1 MLAWMGFDSGLVT
14 LLLNVVLIKGTV
26 ILLLAGLVARLLR
39 GSSAATRHTVWA
51 AAVCV
56 LAILPLLSSAWSHRP
71 MSGLHLVVAPSASS
85 QSVPPVAHGQAASP
99 EPSAQGTER
108 FGAVLT
114 ARANTVTRN
123 WHLGPTSRTSLFVV
137 AGVLGLL
144 WLSVLLTNL
153 SRIGLHLIR
162 IQGLSGRAR
171 DHSGTELGRLTDS
184 LSGQLRIRA
193 RVRVLVSD
201 ETSVPLTWGMR
212 RPVVVLPAAA
222 TSWDEHRLR
231 AVLLHELAHVA
242 RRDYLLHMLVHA
254 VEALYWL
261 NPLTRIASRRL
272 SVERERACDDFVLRA
287 GTGSCEYAEHLLA
300 VASSIRGEPSLS
312 AVSLAMA
319 RRSTL
324 ATRVKDVLDRSR
336 DRRPPS
342 MPLFVFAVLAVTFA
356 SLTIGPVDL
365 VGVSR
370 LERDSAESLGRALG
384 DLDDPD
390 ASIRRHAAWT
400 LGELEACIAVDRL
413 YPLLH
418 DPDPQVRGTAVWAL
432 GEIKDPGSIKH
443 LAESL
448 RDPDPIVREIAVLS
462 LGEIER
468 SSAIEHLEDV
478 VTVHEDLLGPALWA
492 LGEIG
497 SREASMVRDRMLEAR
512 RLWRPWQNDEVW
524 AGHLEEIPMPSPSSI
539 TSLLAQLSDPD
550 PQVRRTAAQGL
561 GCLDVH
567 VAVEPLLDALRDPDP
582 GVRAMAVWALD
593 EINPTKI
600 G

>member
-1 MLAWMGFDSGLVT
+1 MGFDSSLVT
-14 LLLNVVLIKGTV
+14 LLLNVILIKGTV
-26 ILLLAGLVARLLR
+26 ILLLAGLVAHLLR

-56 LAILPLLSSAWSHRP
+56 LALLPLLSGTWSFRP
-71 MSGLHLVVAPSASS
+71 LAGLHLVVAPNAST
-85 QSVPPVAHGQAASP
+85 QAVPPAAQGQVASP
-99 EPSAQGTER
+99 EPFAQGTER

-123 WHLGPTSRTSLFVV
+123 WHLGQTARTSLLVV
-137 AGVLGLL
+137 AGILGVL
-144 WLSVLLTNL
+144 WLSVLLTNVT
-153 SRIGLHLIR
+153 RIALHLIR

-171 DHSGTELGRLTDS
+171 DQSDTELGRLTDS

-193 RVRVLVSD
+193 KVRLLVSD
-201 ETSVPLTWGMR
+201 ETSIPLTWGMR
-212 RPVVVLPAAA
+212 RPVVVLPTAA
-222 TSWDEHRLR
+222 TSWDDDRLR

-272 SVERERACDDFVLRA
+272 SAERERACDDIVLRA

-300 VASSIRGEPSLS
+300 VASSARGEPSLS

-370 LERDSAESLGRALG
+370 LERDSAEALGRALV

-390 ASIRRHAAWT
+390 ASVRRHAAWA
-400 LGELEACIAVDRL
+400 LGEVEACIAVDRL

-418 DPDPQVRGTAVWAL
+418 DPDPQVRGAAAWAL
-432 GEIKDPGSIKH
+432 GEIKDRGSIKH

-448 RDPDPIVREIAVLS
+448 RDPDPIVREIATLS

-468 SSAIEHLEDV
+468 SAAIEHLKDA
-478 VTVHEDLLGPALWA
+478 VTAHEDLLGPALWA

-497 SREASMVRDRMLEAR
+497 SREANMARDKMLATR
-512 RLWRPWQNDEVW
+512 HLWRPWLNDEVW
-524 AGHLEEIPMPSPSSI
+524 AGHLEEIRMPSPSAI
-539 TSLLAQLSDPD
+539 TELIAQLSDPD
-550 PQVRRTAAQGL
+550 PQVRRTAVQSL
-561 GCLDVH
+561 GCLDV
-567 VAVEPLLDALRDPDP
+567 VAGVEPLLDALRDPDP